1 MDFDTLTEYAVS
13 GPAQEKKVFDASG
26 LKALEPLQ
34 VEIMSGAEVR
44 ACSRWEYAFAG
55 QRKDYRYFELL
66 EDTIDQGFD
75 YGYFVLK
82 DAYAQVRAIQPFFI
96 NDQDLLEGSGPR
108 LKSAVDFVRRI
119 WPRFLRMRTLMVGC
133 AAGEGHLDAEDEQTR
148 RCIASNLGPAITD
161 QARKLRAKL
170 IVFKEF
176 TVADRAA
183 LSCLKE
189 HGFTRAPSMPMSRL
203 RLNFK
208 SFEQYMSEVL
218 SAGTRAKLRRDERKS
233 AALASLELKIVSD
246 VTPYIEEIFP
256 LYLAVYN
263 RSKLHFE
270 KLTPAHFCRLGQDM
284 PELTLFFLV
293 LNQGKIVSFNL
304 CLVNGKEMPS
314 EYVGFA

>member
-1 MDFDTLTEYAVS
+1 MDLDTLTEYAVS
-13 GPAQEKKVFDASG
+13 GPAQEKKVFDVSG

-133 AAGEGHLDAEDEQTR
+133 AAGEGHLDAEDE
-148 RCIASNLGPAITD
+148 ASRAENARSLGATVVGH
-161 QARKLRAKL
+161 ARQLKAPM

-176 TVADRAA
+176 KASDRGA
-183 LSCLKE
+183 
-189 HGFTRAPSMPMSRL
+189 
-203 RLNFK
+203 
-208 SFEQYMSEVL
+208 
-218 SAGTRAKLRRDERKS
+218 
-233 AALASLELKIVSD
+233 
-246 VTPYIEEIFP
+246 
-256 LYLAVYN
+256 
-263 RSKLHFE
+263 
-270 KLTPAHFCRLGQDM
+270 
-284 PELTLFFLV
+284 
-293 LNQGKIVSFNL
+293 
-304 CLVNGKEMPS
+304 
-314 EYVGFA
+314 